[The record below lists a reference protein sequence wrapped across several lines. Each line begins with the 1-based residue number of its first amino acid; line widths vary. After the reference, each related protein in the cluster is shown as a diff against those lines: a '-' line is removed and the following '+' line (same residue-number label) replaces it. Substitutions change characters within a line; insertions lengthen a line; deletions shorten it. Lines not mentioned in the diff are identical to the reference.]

1 MADAQ
6 KPDAQINPDD
16 PKPKTSAGRST
27 AFYLFGIGALV
38 AATGAV
44 WYFHTSRNSEIA
56 GAREARAAAVD
67 RGPRVEVV
75 NATKGPERRTLTLLA
90 DVRPNQVA
98 TLYGKVSG
106 YMKTV
111 NVDRGDKVEAG
122 QIVALIESPELE
134 FQYNAAV
141 TDLEH
146 KRRNLERS
154 KELFAKGNTTQVA
167 LLQFE
172 TDARVAE
179 ANVTVLATTKGY
191 QTIRAPFAGRVTN
204 RFVDP
209 GALVTNAQTN
219 IVSALP
225 VMTISDDSR
234 LRVYAYVQQAD
245 VPFVNIGDDAEVVD
259 ASNPDRKVKAKVTRM
274 TGELDPR
281 ARAMQI
287 EVNIDNSE
295 GFLASGSFAY
305 VTIHIPI
312 KSYPQIPV
320 SGLIVRGSDNFV
332 AVLDKDTVRFKP
344 VRVASTD
351 GNTISV
357 AEGLALNERVAINL
371 PDEVS
376 DGSRIQ
382 AVAATRR

>member
-1 MADAQ
+1 MAEVQSPGSPPAG
-6 KPDAQINPDD
+6 AG
-16 PKPKTSAGRST
+16 TGRSIR
-27 AFYLFGIGALV
+27 FYLFGTVAVV
-38 AATGAV
+38 AAGLAV
-44 WYFHTSRNSEIA
+44 GYFHVSRSNDVA
-56 GAREARAAAVD
+56 VAREARASIVD

-75 NATKGPERRTLTLLA
+75 AAAQGPQRRTITLLA
-90 DVRPNQVA
+90 DVRSNAVA
-98 TLYGKVSG
+98 TLYSKVSG

-111 NVDRGDKVEAG
+111 NVDRGDRVEAG
-122 QIVALIESPELE
+122 QILAQIESPELDQ
-134 FQYNAAV
+134 QYAAAQ

-154 KELFAKGNTTQVA
+154 RELLAKGNTTQVA
-167 LLQFE
+167 MLQFE

-179 ANVTVLATTKGY
+179 ANALGLATMKGY
-191 QTIRAPFAGRVTN
+191 QTIRAPFSGRVTA

-209 GALVTNAQTN
+209 GALITNAQTN

-225 VMTISDDSR
+225 VMTISDDTR
-234 LRVYAYVQQAD
+234 LRVFAYVQQQD
-245 VPFVNIGDDAEVVD
+245 VPFVNIGDMAEVID
-259 ASNPDRKVKAKVTRM
+259 ASNPDRKMMAKVTRM

-295 GFLASGSFAY
+295 SFLASGSFAY

-320 SGLIVRGSDNFV
+320 SGLIVRGADSFV
-332 AVLDKDTVRFKP
+332 AVLDNDVLRFKP
-344 VRVASTD
+344 IKVASTD
-351 GNTISV
+351 GNTISI
-357 AEGLALNERVAINL
+357 ADGLQAGERVAINL

-376 DGSRIQ
+376 NGSKVQPI
-382 AVAATRR
+382 VRR

>member
-1 MADAQ
+1 MAET
-6 KPDAQINPDD
+6 QINPDHEQH
-16 PKPKTSAGRST
+16 KPSTGRST
-27 AFYLFGIGALV
+27 VFYLFGIASLV
-38 AATGAV
+38 IAAGAV
-44 WYFHTSRNSEIA
+44 WYFHSSRNSEVAIA
-56 GAREARAAAVD
+56 RQARAAAVD

-75 NATKGPERRTLTLLA
+75 NAVKGPERRTITLLA
-90 DVRPNQVA
+90 DVRSNQVA

-106 YMKTV
+106 YMKTI

-122 QIVALIESPELE
+122 QVLALIESPELE
-134 FQYNAAV
+134 YQYAAAV

-154 KELFAKGNTTQVA
+154 RELFAKGNTTQVA
-167 LLQFE
+167 LFQFE

-179 ANVTVLATTKGY
+179 SNVTVLATTKGY

-234 LRVYAYVQQAD
+234 LRVYVYVQQAD
-245 VPFVNIGDDAEVVD
+245 VPFVNVGDEAEVVD
-259 ASNPDRKVKAKVTRM
+259 ASNPDRKVKARITRM

-320 SGLIVRGSDNFV
+320 SGLIVRGADNFV
-332 AVLDKDTVRFKP
+332 AVLDNDTLRFKP

-357 AEGLALNERVAINL
+357 ADGLSTGDKVAINL

-376 DGSRIQ
+376 NGSRVQ
-382 AVAATRR
+382 AVAVTRR

>member
-1 MADAQ
+1 MADHQTRPENPQ
-6 KPDAQINPDD
+6 KPGGVR
-16 PKPKTSAGRST
+16 SAV
-27 AFYLFGIGALV
+27 FYVFGIVALAV
-38 AATGAV
+38 AGGVV
-44 WYFHTSRNSEIA
+44 WHFHASRTSEVA

-67 RGPRVEVV
+67 RGPRVEVIS
-75 NATKGPERRTLTLLA
+75 AAKGPERRTITLLA
-90 DVRPNQVA
+90 DVRPHQIS
-98 TLYGKVSG
+98 TLYAKVSG
-106 YMKTV
+106 YIKSIHA
-111 NVDRGDKVEAG
+111 DRGDRVEGG
-122 QIVALIESPELE
+122 QVVAQIESPELE
-134 FQYNAAV
+134 FQYAAAL

-146 KRRNLERS
+146 KRRNLARS
-154 KELFAKGNTTQVA
+154 KELFDKGNTTQVS

-191 QTIRAPFAGRVTN
+191 QTIRAPFSGRVTN

-234 LRVYAYVQQAD
+234 LRVFAYVQQAD
-245 VPFVNIGDDAEVVD
+245 VPFVSVGDEAEVID
-259 ASNPDRKVKAKVTRM
+259 ASNPERKRKAKVTRM

-287 EVNIDNSE
+287 EVNIDNSD

-305 VTIHIPI
+305 VNIHIPI
-312 KSYPQIPV
+312 RSYPQIPV
-320 SGLIVRGSDNFV
+320 SGLIVRGSENFV
-332 AVLDKDTVRFKP
+332 AVLDNDTLRFRP

-351 GNTISV
+351 GNTISIADGIAV
-357 AEGLALNERVAINL
+357 NDRIAINL
-371 PDEVS
+371 PDEVTN
-376 DGSRIQ
+376 GSRIQ
-382 AVAATRR
+382 PVLRR

>member
-1 MADAQ
+1 MADTQ
-6 KPDAQINPDD
+6 MNSESGKKPG
-16 PKPKTSAGRST
+16 AGRSVG
-27 AFYLFGIGALV
+27 FYLFGIAALAAAGA
-38 AATGAV
+38 GV
-44 WYFHTSRNSEIA
+44 WYFHASRGSEVA
-56 GAREARAAAVD
+56 GAREARALVVD

-75 NATKGPERRTLTLLA
+75 SAVRGPERRTITLLA
-90 DVRPNQVA
+90 DVRSNQVA
-98 TLYGKVSG
+98 TLYAKVSG
-106 YMKTV
+106 YIKSL
-111 NVDRGDKVEAG
+111 NADRGDKVEAG
-122 QIVALIESPELE
+122 QVLALIESPELD

-191 QTIRAPFAGRVTN
+191 QTIRAPFNGRVTN
-204 RFVDP
+204 RFVDT

-219 IVSALP
+219 FVSALP

-234 LRVYAYVQQAD
+234 LRVFAYVQQAD

-259 ASNPDRKVKAKVTRM
+259 AANPDRKMKAKVTRM

-287 EVNIDNSE
+287 EINIDNSE

-305 VTIHIPI
+305 VVVHIPI

-320 SGLIVRGSDNFV
+320 SGLIVRGNDNLV
-332 AVLDKDTVRFKP
+332 AVLDNDTLRFKP

-351 GNTISV
+351 GNTISI
-357 AEGLALNERVAINL
+357 AEGLSVNDKIAINL
-371 PDEVS
+371 PDEVTN
-376 DGSRIQ
+376 GSRVQ
-382 AVAATRR
+382 PVARR